1 MLKKCRDEFP
11 DKTIWLYTG
20 YSFDEIKDIEG
31 IELIDVL
38 CDGEFMEDL
47 KDNKLQWVGSSNQ
60 NVIDVKNL

>member
-47 KDNKLQWVGSSNQ
+47 KDNKLNGLEVQ
-60 NVIDVKNL
+60 IRTL